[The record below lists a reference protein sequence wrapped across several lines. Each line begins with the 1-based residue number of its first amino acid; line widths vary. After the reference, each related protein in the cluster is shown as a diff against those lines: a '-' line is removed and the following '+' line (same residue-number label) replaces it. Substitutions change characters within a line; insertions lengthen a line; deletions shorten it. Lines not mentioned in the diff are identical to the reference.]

1 MKSLTRKVQILLF
14 HRREFNVFL
23 LNDLPPQVS
32 AALIDLLGSAE
43 PAVIGHFR
51 YSGFMSPKIRANFQD
66 RRIAGTAVTIRV
78 PGMDGSMVHYAVGK
92 ARKGDVIV
100 IDRCGDETIATL
112 GGAVAYAAKKAG
124 VAGIIVDGLV
134 TDLGELRQYDMPV
147 WSKGTSAVTVKTLGL
162 GGEFCVPV
170 TCGNVAVCPGD
181 AVLADENGI
190 LVLPAAEIEASA
202 RRALK
207 MMSDEKL
214 TLKRLDSGEKYPDIL
229 GTTAVIAK
237 AMEART

>member
-1 MKSLTRKVQILLF
+1 MFV
-14 HRREFNVFL
+14 
-23 LNDLPPQVS
+23 LNDLPTSISP
-32 AALIDLLGSAE
+32 ALLDLLVSAE

-51 YSGFMSPKIRANFQD
+51 HTGFMSPALRPHFRD
-66 RRIAGTAVTIRV
+66 YRRIAGTAVTVRV

-92 ARKGDVIV
+92 ARPGDVIV

-112 GGAVAYAAKKAG
+112 GGAVAYAAKVAG

-134 TDLGELRQYDMPV
+134 TDLQELREYGVPV

-170 TCGNVAVCPGD
+170 TCGSVAVNPGD

-190 LVLPAAEIEASA
+190 LVMPPGDIEAMA

-214 TLKRLDSGEKYPDIL
+214 TLKRLDGGEKYPDIL
-229 GTTAVIAK
+229 GTSDVIAK
-237 AMEART
+237 AIGAGA